1 MINWI
6 INELKEGRTL
16 LSYGSVKIGAHVS
29 DFLVPVILA
38 IKFSPAVFGAYS
50 LGMMIVY
57 FFNSSLILS
66 SSKPMVIFGN
76 EELREYGR
84 IHHTIA
90 SRRVILLISL
100 AIFFLFVFLFRKPL
114 VRFTGLS
121 ESQVWLLVVVL
132 TGYAVLNFFSSM
144 LMALNQRILESAFL
158 LTNASLSILYL
169 VVIYLFFNITI
180 EKVLFMFF
188 AAPVISVCIFLP
200 RVELVKVHPQV
211 FDKANLFK
219 MTDFTKWMVLGGTG
233 AYLLNWGDN
242 IILRRFVSMEEIG
255 VYNLG
260 YQYFK
265 GTLMAMA
272 IVKLYFLPFI
282 AQHMDNKETIIRYL
296 GVKRIKLFLLGTII
310 LIVLF
315 FLMPQIIGLLYTP
328 HYKGSA
334 MVFRILIFGSVCA
347 LYSGFYD
354 PIIDSMKRYRFIQ
367 SLSIMGVVF
376 NLGFDYILVS
386 RIGYIGAAI
395 ATAVTYLLLAIA
407 REVYFRKFCI
417 DSETRMSR
425 NQEVLKTKLL

>member
-1 MINWI
+1 MLNWI
-6 INELKEGRTL
+6 INELKDGRTL
-16 LSYGSVKIGAHVS
+16 LSYGGVKVGAHAS

-38 IKFSPAVFGAYS
+38 TRFSPEVFGVYS

-76 EELREYGR
+76 EEFKEQGR
-84 IHHTIA
+84 IRQTIA
-90 SRRVILLISL
+90 SRLVILLISL
-100 AIFFLFVFLFRKPL
+100 AVFILFLCLFMNPL
-114 VRFTGLS
+114 VRFTGFT
-121 ESQVWLLVVVL
+121 EGQAWLLAGVL
-132 TGYAVLNFFSSM
+132 IGYAILNFFSSM

-158 LTNASLSILYL
+158 LINAVLSISYL
-169 VVIYLFFNITI
+169 VAVYLFFQLTI

-188 AAPVISVCIFLP
+188 AAPVISVCLFLP
-200 RVELVKVHPQV
+200 KIEFKEVHPPV
-211 FDKANLFK
+211 LDKDNLIK
-219 MTDFTKWMVLGGTG
+219 MTDFTKWMVFGGAG
-233 AYLLNWGDN
+233 LYLLNWGDN

-296 GVKRIKLFLLGTII
+296 GVKRIKLFLLGGLI
-310 LIVLF
+310 LGVLYI
-315 FLMPQIIGLLYTP
+315 LMPHIVGILYAP
-328 HYKGSA
+328 RYKDAA
-334 MVFRILIFGSVCA
+334 MVFRILIFGSVCS

-367 SLSIMGVVF
+367 SLTIAGVVF
-376 NLGFDYILVS
+376 NLGADYILIS
-386 RIGYIGAAI
+386 RIGFLGAAI
-395 ATAVTYLLLAIA
+395 ATAITYFLLAIA
-407 REVYFRKFCI
+407 REIYFRKFCMKSI
-417 DSETRMSR
+417 
-425 NQEVLKTKLL
+425 